1 MSDRQSSRLLRPR
14 RWIYPLI
21 SLLVAIGIWLGQPI
35 VAQALPWLDLILRG
49 AQVIQLST
57 LSDRQEVAIGQQ
69 IDSELTRRQVR
80 LYTDRELNRYVDQIG
95 QRLASTSSRPNIP
108 YRFQVVDDR
117 NINAFATMGGFVYVN
132 TGLLRAADNEAQLA
146 SVMGHEIAHIAARH
160 SVKQMKELAIAS
172 GLATAAGLNRNTI
185 VSIGVDLALRR
196 PNSRQA
202 EYEADQLGLINLGR
216 AGYAQSAMPAFMS
229 KLVNQGGS
237 VPTLLSTH
245 PATGD
250 RITRIKQAINPAQ
263 ANVGDG
269 LDNAAYQVRIRS
281 IS

>member
-1 MSDRQSSRLLRPR
+1 MSNRKLFLWLRPR

-21 SLLVAIGIWLGQPI
+21 SLLVAIGLWLGQPV

-69 IDSELTRRQVR
+69 INGELTRRQIR
-80 LYTDRELNRYVDQIG
+80 LYKDRDLNRYVDQIG

-108 YRFQVVDDR
+108 YTFQIVDDR

-132 TGLLRAADNEAQLA
+132 TGLLRTADNEAQLA
-146 SVMGHEIAHIAARH
+146 SVLGHEIAHIAARH
-160 SVKQMKELAIAS
+160 SVKQMRELAIAS

-202 EYEADQLGLINLGR
+202 EYEADQLGLVNLGR

-229 KLVNQGGS
+229 KLVNKGGS

-245 PATGD
+245 PATND
-250 RITRIKQAINPAQ
+250 RITRIRQAINPAQ
-263 ANVGDG
+263 ADVGDG
-269 LDNAAYQVRIRS
+269 LDNAAYQARIRA